1 MNLSRI
7 YKIDGIYI
15 IIMAIHHSTLDI
27 QLVVIGNS
35 KVNGCHIR
43 KYRYQYDHAAFSR
56 ILDGL
61 SHGDVISGTVIDH
74 ICLIRTKRLYQCLS
88 EIFLLCVYTDINAA
102 LFCFCKTKVTDI
114 RDHNPGCPHSFGCL
128 RNKISDGT
136 CTDHCDVH
144 PFYIAHLLHCMDC
157 NCQRLDHCTF
167 LVRHLLRDR
176 CYLRC
181 IYCKEFRSC
190 SCCLE
195 AHNLQFLA
203 EIIFSMAAWITVSAV
218 YLRLDGY
225 FLANLKTCHI
235 LSKSRDLT
243 GYFVSLCYRIF
254 CKRMLAVI
262 YMDI

>member
-1 MNLSRI
+1 
-7 YKIDGIYI
+7 
-15 IIMAIHHSTLDI
+15 
-27 QLVVIGNS
+27 
-35 KVNGCHIR
+35 
-43 KYRYQYDHAAFSR
+43 
-56 ILDGL
+56 
-61 SHGDVISGTVIDH
+61 
-74 ICLIRTKRLYQCLS
+74 
-88 EIFLLCVYTDINAA
+88 
-102 LFCFCKTKVTDI
+102 
-114 RDHNPGCPHSFGCL
+114 
-128 RNKISDGT
+128 
-136 CTDHCDVH
+136 
-144 PFYIAHLLHCMDC
+144 MDC

-203 EIIFSMAAWITVSAV
+203 EIIFSMAAWIAMSAV

-225 FLANLKTCHI
+225 FLTNLKTCHI

-254 CKRMLAVI
+254 CKRMLTVI
-262 YMDI
+262 YVDI